1 MMEQDRKH
9 ENSKKLYSIAKESR
23 KYMTELNIEAQEEQN
38 HKLAR
43 K

>member
-1 MMEQDRKH
+1 MMDQERKH
-9 ENSKKLYSIAKESR
+9 KNSKKLYPIAKESR
-23 KYMTELNIEAQEEQN
+23 KYMTELNIEAQEELK